1 MTRIGLDIAK
11 QVLQVH
17 GVDEH
22 GVVRIRKTLARA
34 QVLEFF
40 AQLPP
45 CTVGME
51 ACAGAHYWGR
61 ELTRL
66 GHTVKLMAAQ
76 FVTPYRK
83 RGKNDANDAEAICEA
98 VGRPNMPF
106 VAIKTEEQ
114 QAVLMV
120 HRARSLVVANR
131 TAQVNQIRGLLG
143 EFGLTVPQGVASL
156 RTHLPR
162 LLEDAENGLPML
174 AHEVLAGLLTQLH
187 TLDQDIAQYDAKIR
201 ALAQASEPAR
211 RLMQVAA
218 IGPQTATALVA
229 SMGDPHVFQ
238 SGRNYAASLG
248 LIPRQHSSGGKNR
261 LGAIT
266 KQGDRYLQTLLIH
279 GARAFGQP
287 FTKNPLWWRNSYGR
301 PGRAAPTTRGGRYAV
316 FAGAHLWGFSKN
328 PSGVRSPYPLR
339 RLSKGPSSDQMGRWV
354 RFMAGALCGGNGAN
368 SRDRERW

>member
-1 MTRIGLDIAK
+1 MTIVRIGLDIAK
-11 QVLQVH
+11 QVLQIH
-17 GVDEH
+17 GVDAR
-22 GVVRIRKTLARA
+22 GVVRVRKTLARA
-34 QVLEFF
+34 KVLEFF

-51 ACAGAHYWGR
+51 ACATAHYWGR

-66 GHTVKLMAAQ
+66 GHTAKLMAAQ

-98 VGRPNMPF
+98 VGRPNMTF

-120 HRARSLVVANR
+120 HRARSLAVANR

-143 EFGLTVPQGVASL
+143 EFGLTVSQGVASL
-156 RTHLPR
+156 RKHLPR

-174 AHEVLAGLLTQLH
+174 AREVLAGLLTQLH
-187 TLDQDIAQYDAKIR
+187 ALDQDITRYDAKIR
-201 ALAQASEPAR
+201 ATPQASEPAR

-229 SMGDPHVFQ
+229 SVGDPHVFQ

-248 LIPRQHSSGGKNR
+248 LVPRQHSSGGKNR

-266 KQGDRYLQTLLIH
+266 KKGDRYLRTLLVH
-279 GARAFGQP
+279 GARAYLRVVDKKTDAKSVWARQL
-287 FTKNPLWWRNSYGR
+287 KERRHVNV
-301 PGRAAPTTRGGRYAV
+301 AAVALAAKHARIAWAMLARGTEYQTVNVEGTTA
-316 FAGAHLWGFSKN
+316 
-328 PSGVRSPYPLR
+328 
-339 RLSKGPSSDQMGRWV
+339 
-354 RFMAGALCGGNGAN
+354 
-368 SRDRERW
+368 

>member
-1 MTRIGLDIAK
+1 MKTMTRIGLDIAK

-143 EFGLTVPQGVASL
+143 EFGLTVPHRVWPPCARTSRASWKMP
-156 RTHLPR
+156 RTGCR
-162 LLEDAENGLPML
+162 C
-174 AHEVLAGLLTQLH
+174 
-187 TLDQDIAQYDAKIR
+187 
-201 ALAQASEPAR
+201 SPAR
-211 RLMQVAA
+211 C
-218 IGPQTATALVA
+218 
-229 SMGDPHVFQ
+229 
-238 SGRNYAASLG
+238 
-248 LIPRQHSSGGKNR
+248 
-261 LGAIT
+261 
-266 KQGDRYLQTLLIH
+266 
-279 GARAFGQP
+279 
-287 FTKNPLWWRNSYGR
+287 W
-301 PGRAAPTTRGGRYAV
+301 PGY
-316 FAGAHLWGFSKN
+316 
-328 PSGVRSPYPLR
+328 
-339 RLSKGPSSDQMGRWV
+339 
-354 RFMAGALCGGNGAN
+354 
-368 SRDRERW
+368 